1 MIPFPGSRLKDLYVD
16 TNNDLFI
23 RIFRSMVVKNKNHLK
38 APKTVKQGLPWW
50 SRG

>member
-38 APKTVKQGLPWW
+38 ALNTVKQGLPWW